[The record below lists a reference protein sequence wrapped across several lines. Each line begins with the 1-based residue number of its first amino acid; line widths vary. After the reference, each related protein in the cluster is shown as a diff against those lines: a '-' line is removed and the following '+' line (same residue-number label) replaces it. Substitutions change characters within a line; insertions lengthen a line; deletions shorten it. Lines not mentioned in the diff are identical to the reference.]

1 MATAATG
8 KILVRAGRPRPS
20 VARTLSTLTLR
31 IAPATPERGPSYGW
45 NPRAAIWAS
54 PRMFIAPRPPHS
66 PLHRPHAPH
75 GVRTVRRATVAV
87 RSGVGSDPARRRP
100 IVQ

>member
-54 PRMFIAPRPPHS
+54 PRMLIAAPRPPVRA
-66 PLHRPHAPH
+66 LRLVRRLRH
-75 GVRTVRRATVAV
+75 GARRDRRATAA
-87 RSGVGSDPARRRP
+87 VGSDGGPGPVR
-100 IVQ
+100 